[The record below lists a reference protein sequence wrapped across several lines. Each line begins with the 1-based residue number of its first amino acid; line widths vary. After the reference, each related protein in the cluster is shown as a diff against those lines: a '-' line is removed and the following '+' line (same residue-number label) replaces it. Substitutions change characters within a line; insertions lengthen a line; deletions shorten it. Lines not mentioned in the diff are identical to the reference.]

1 MPRSLLSALAVYL
14 LSVAGVLPHAQAAS
28 ERTFAVVPQQ
38 APTRLATHW
47 QPLLD
52 ALSDRTG
59 IRFHFVTAPN
69 IPEFERRVLEGKYD
83 YVYMNAILYQ
93 VAHEK
98 PGYRILVRRKPDLH
112 SVLVVRRDGPRKLEA
127 LRNSIIAFPAPHA
140 FGATLLNRAK
150 LKRLHIE
157 YRVAFLGTHESVYR
171 AVAQGQFIAGGGVQ
185 RSFTVLPDA
194 VRDQLRILYR
204 SGGAPSHAIAAN
216 PSIQQDER
224 RRVQTA
230 LLDLPKD
237 PTGRK
242 LLSDLDIDGFR
253 PNSVSDTR
261 HLRALGVR
269 RRDRVSR
276 MEFHV
281 IPRLNATDTARQMQP
296 LATYFK
302 QRLEIDVSLHTY
314 PTMSAFE
321 RAVYSE
327 KRPALVNANPLQAI
341 NLARKGY
348 SIIAQQVPVMSP
360 EGMRSIILVREDSSL
375 QALSDLRGKRIA
387 FGGSA
392 TAFFASMV
400 PHVLLRR
407 AGLQGKYEDV
417 SRPGPV
423 SDVVARLRRGE
434 IDAAGTGT
442 MALHSESLKR
452 RYAVDRMRVIA
463 RSEPMP
469 GLAWLVSP
477 AVSPAVRTEIRHVL
491 LGYNRKAP
499 GHSALTAGGIAGLRA
514 ASRKDYAVVE
524 RYVRELNE
532 R

>member
-1 MPRSLLSALAVYL
+1 MSRSLLSVLGAYL

-52 ALSDRTG
+52 ALSERTG

-83 YVYMNAILYQ
+83 YAYMNAVLFE
-93 VAHEK
+93 AARKE
-98 PGYRILVRRKPDLH
+98 PGYRILVRREPDLH
-112 SVLVVRRDGPRKLEA
+112 GVLVVRRDGPRKLEA
-127 LRNSIIAFPAPHA
+127 LRNSVIAFPAPHA
-140 FGATLLNRAK
+140 FGATLLNRAN
-150 LKRLHIE
+150 LKKLHIDH
-157 YRVAFLGTHESVYR
+157 RVAFLGTHESVYR

-185 RSFTVLPDA
+185 RSFSVLPDT

-204 SGGAPSHAIAAN
+204 SGAAPSHAISAN
-216 PSIQQDER
+216 PSINADER

-230 LLDLPKD
+230 LLDLSKD

-242 LLSDLDIDGFR
+242 LLAALDIDRFR
-253 PNSVSDTR
+253 LNSVSDTR

-269 RRDRVSR
+269 RRDRISR

-281 IPRLNATDTARQMQP
+281 IPRLNAKDTARQMQP

-314 PTMSAFE
+314 STMSAFE
-321 RAVYSE
+321 RAIYSE

-341 NLARKGY
+341 NLAKKGY
-348 SIIAQQVPVMSP
+348 SILAQQVPVMSP
-360 EGMRSIILVREDSSL
+360 EGMRSIILVREDSSI
-375 QALSDLRGKRIA
+375 QALSDLRGKRVA
-387 FGGSA
+387 FGGSP

-400 PHVLLRR
+400 PHVMLKQ
-407 AGLQGKYEDV
+407 AGLKGQYQDV

-423 SDVVARLRRGE
+423 AEVVGRLRRGE

-442 MALHSESLKR
+442 MALHSEGLKR
-452 RYAVDRMRVIA
+452 RYHVDRMRVIA

-477 AVSPAVRTEIRHVL
+477 AVGPAVQTEIRHVL
-491 LGYNRKAP
+491 LGYNRRAP

-532 R
+532 P